1 LEWIG
6 VLLPCTEPGK
16 SDKPSDVFN
25 IADTG
30 SAAENSMVGGVRAG
44 LTGCSERIADLETQ
58 SVVPQANSLVA
69 KAGCARAGQY
79 V

>member
-1 LEWIG
+1 
-6 VLLPCTEPGK
+6 VALLPCLDKGK
-16 SDKPSDVFN
+16 SGKPADLFE

-30 SAAENSMVGGVRAG
+30 RALENSMVGGKKGG
-44 LTGCSERIADLETQ
+44 LTGCSERIADLEMQ

-69 KAGCARAGQY
+69 TAGCARAGQY